1 MAIVNGEVDGD
12 ITAGLTISRGPD
24 VATVTDSA
32 SGKALGRI
40 SVPK

>member
-12 ITAGLTISRGPD
+12 ITGVSRGPD

-32 SGKALGRI
+32 SGKALERI